1 MTKCTLFGII
11 KPVNGGKINMKGR
24 FLLDYL
30 DENNF
35 KKLERSLKKYNMMAY
50 KKLMFDFYPSL
61 RKGDFLGELVSINK
75 HEQTENYELQLP
87 TDNLFVKVYGK
98 VKLSYTVYKDQN
110 VVMLTGLEPKDIL
123 MDGHKSE
130 LTAYKGIMISKA
142 NAQKE
147 MFKIDLLSRLEDK

>member
-1 MTKCTLFGII
+1 M
-11 KPVNGGKINMKGR
+11 NGR

-30 DENNF
+30 DENDF

-50 KKLMFDFYPSL
+50 KKLMFDYYPAL
-61 RKGDFLGELVSINK
+61 RRGEFLGELISINK
-75 HEQTENYELQLP
+75 HDNTESYDLQLP
-87 TDNLFVKVYGK
+87 TDSLFIKVYGK
-98 VKLSYTVYKDQN
+98 VKLSYTVYKEQN
-110 VVMLTGLEPKDIL
+110 VVMLTGLEPKGIL

-147 MFKIDLLSRLEDK
+147 MFKIDLLSRLDEK

>member
-1 MTKCTLFGII
+1 
-11 KPVNGGKINMKGR
+11 MKGR

-50 KKLMFDFYPSL
+50 KKLMIDFYPSL

>member
-1 MTKCTLFGII
+1 LTKCTLFGII
-11 KPVNGGKINMKGR
+11 KSVNGGKINMKGR

>member
-1 MTKCTLFGII
+1 
-11 KPVNGGKINMKGR
+11 MKGR

-50 KKLMFDFYPSL
+50 KKLQFEFYPSL
-61 RKGDFLGELVSINK
+61 RKGEFLGELVSLNK
-75 HEQTENYELQLP
+75 HEQTESYELQLP
-87 TDNLFVKVYGK
+87 TDNLFIKVYGK

-147 MFKIDLLSRLEDK
+147 MFKIDLLSRLEEK

>member
-1 MTKCTLFGII
+1 
-11 KPVNGGKINMKGR
+11 MKGR

-50 KKLMFDFYPSL
+50 KKLMFDYYPSL
-61 RKGDFLGELVSINK
+61 RKGEFLGELISINK
-75 HEQTENYELQLP
+75 HDKTESYELQLP

-98 VKLSYTVYKDQN
+98 VKLSYTVYKEQN

-147 MFKIDLLSRLEDK
+147 MFKIDLLCRLEENEQK

>member
-1 MTKCTLFGII
+1 
-11 KPVNGGKINMKGR
+11 MKGYV
-24 FLLDYL
+24 LDYIN
-30 DENNF
+30 ENEFN
-35 KKLERSLKKYNMMAY
+35 KLERSLKKYNMMAY

>member
-1 MTKCTLFGII
+1 
-11 KPVNGGKINMKGR
+11 MKGR
-24 FLLDYL
+24 YLLDYL

-61 RKGDFLGELVSINK
+61 RKGEFLGELVAINK
-75 HEQTENYELQLP
+75 HEQTETYDLQLP

-98 VKLSYTVYKDQN
+98 LKLNYTVYKNQN
-110 VVMLTGLEPKDIL
+110 VVMLNTLEPKGIL

>member
-11 KPVNGGKINMKGR
+11 KSVNGGKINRKGR